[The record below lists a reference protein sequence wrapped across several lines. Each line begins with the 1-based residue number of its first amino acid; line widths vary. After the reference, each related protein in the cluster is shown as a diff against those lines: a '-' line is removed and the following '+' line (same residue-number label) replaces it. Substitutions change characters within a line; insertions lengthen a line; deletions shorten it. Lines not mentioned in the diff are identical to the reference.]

1 MTYDN
6 IKSHKK
12 AWFYPPLEDTFFE
25 KRQGEGSQ
33 FDTSPPPSPLPQQPF
48 QVNFFSNCFRKKH
61 ELFFYID
68 FENVLRDPS
77 VSLYVKFSKTLCKFR
92 PAFLAMIGCNY
103 TEAANGHLRPAT
115 FLKRRLW
122 HSYFPV
128 NFKKISKNTFFI
140 EHPWTT
146 ASDYNASFCRKGKV

>member
-33 FDTSPPPSPLPQQPF
+33 FDTSPPSF

-77 VSLYVKFSKTLCKFR
+77 VSLYVKFSETLCKSR

-128 NFKKISKNTFFI
+128 NFAKFLRTPFL
-140 EHPWTT
+140 
-146 ASDYNASFCRKGKV
+146 